1 MKKININNIDSNNSV
16 TIEHLEKSIIINSK
30 NNKLELIG
38 DYKKFNDMIIDNLEL
53 ITEEILISEKSALDT
68 ILKLTAKNYPD
79 VKIVYT
85 VKYEANTPLGIIRDF
100 SKNISENTEFE
111 IHCGK
116 TEWIAKINDLLI
128 YGNIDGNTA
137 FKKINTKDVF
147 EKTEFY
153 FPSNF
158 AAIYE
163 INDLVDEFTDIQNT
177 FKL

>member
-1 MKKININNIDSNNSV
+1 MKKININIDSNNSI

-30 NNKLELIG
+30 NDKLELIG

-68 ILKLTAKNYPD
+68 ILKLTTKNYPD
-79 VKIVYT
+79 VKIIYT
-85 VKYEANTPLGIIRDF
+85 VKCEENTVFDIIHDF
-100 SKNISENTEFE
+100 SEVISKDTDFE

-147 EKTEFY
+147 EKTKFY

-158 AAIYE
+158 ATISE

>member
-53 ITEEILISEKSALDT
+53 ITGEILISEKSALDT

-79 VKIVYT
+79 VKIVHII
-85 VKYEANTPLGIIRDF
+85 KYEANTPLDIIRNF

-111 IHCGK
+111 IHCTGD
-116 TEWIAKINDLLI
+116 TEWIAKTNKWLI
-128 YGNIDGNTA
+128 YGADGNFMA
-137 FKKINTKDVF
+137 AKKKRKTDTLNTLNDKF
-147 EKTEFY
+147 EYLRK
-153 FPSNF
+153 
-158 AAIYE
+158 
-163 INDLVDEFTDIQNT
+163 
-177 FKL
+177 KLKEQIKKMSH

>member
-85 VKYEANTPLGIIRDF
+85 IKYEENTVLNVIGDF
-100 SKNISENTEFE
+100 SKHILENTEFE
-111 IHCGK
+111 IHCTGD
-116 TEWIAKINDLLI
+116 TEWIVKTNKWLI
-128 YGNIDGNTA
+128 YGADGNFMA
-137 FKKINTKDVF
+137 AKKRKTDTLNTLNDKF
-147 EKTEFY
+147 EYLRK
-153 FPSNF
+153 
-158 AAIYE
+158 
-163 INDLVDEFTDIQNT
+163 
-177 FKL
+177 KLKEQIEKMSQ